1 MPYYVHSN
9 FFVVLQL
16 DSSLQNRGF
25 NERMGKM
32 KVNFELV
39 VALLALLLAAFL
51 FGFSQSGSL
60 TAEAQAAPLAGGHWY
75 FLTSGFEGGQYLT
88 VAGPFASEAQCHEF
102 RGWATGKRAGT
113 SSCWYSGAK

>member
-1 MPYYVHSN
+1 
-9 FFVVLQL
+9 
-16 DSSLQNRGF
+16 
-25 NERMGKM
+25 M

-39 VALLALLLAAFL
+39 VALLALTLAAFL
-51 FGFSQSGSL
+51 FGFSQSGSP
-60 TAEAQAAPLAGGHWY
+60 TAEAQAAPLAGGGHWY
-75 FLTSGFEGGQYLT
+75 FLTTGFEGGQYLT